1 MPNETQTRVAEAVGS
16 PRQIWPEALGL
27 PCELS
32 VGLEVPHFTIRDLLG
47 LDINSLV
54 DTGRREGA
62 HVPVLVN
69 RVMVGWAEFDVIDSR
84 LAVRMT
90 EMVSPE

>member
-1 MPNETQTRVAEAVGS
+1 MGNEPPTRVVESGPA
-16 PRQIWPEALGL
+16 PRELWPEALEL
-27 PCELS
+27 PCQLS
-32 VGLEVPHFTIRDLLG
+32 VALGVPHFTIRDLLS
-47 LDINSLV
+47 LRVHSLV

-69 RVMVGWAEFDVIDSR
+69 DVMMGWAEFDVIEGR

-90 EMVSPE
+90 EMV

>member
-1 MPNETQTRVAEAVGS
+1 MGSEAQTRVVETVPP
-16 PRQIWPEALGL
+16 PREIWPEALEL
-27 PCELS
+27 PCQLF
-32 VGLEVPHFTIRDLLG
+32 VALEVPHFTIRDLLS
-47 LDINSLV
+47 LNVNSLV

-69 RVMVGWAEFDVIDSR
+69 GVMVGWAEFDVIDGR

-90 EMVSPE
+90 EMI

>member
-1 MPNETQTRVAEAVGS
+1 MGSEAQTRVVESVPS
-16 PRQIWPEALGL
+16 PREIWPEAMEL
-27 PCELS
+27 PCRLY
-32 VGLEVPHFTIRDLLG
+32 VALEVPHFTIRDLLS
-47 LDINSLV
+47 LSVNSLV

-69 RVMVGWAEFDVIDSR
+69 TVMVGWAEFDVIDGR

-90 EMVSPE
+90 EMV